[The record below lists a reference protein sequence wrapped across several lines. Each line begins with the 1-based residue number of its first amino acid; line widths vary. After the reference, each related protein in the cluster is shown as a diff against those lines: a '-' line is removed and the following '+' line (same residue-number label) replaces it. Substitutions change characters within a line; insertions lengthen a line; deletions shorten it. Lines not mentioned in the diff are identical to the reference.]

1 MMGSTTPHSS
11 STQPQPSSRF
21 LPPHILT
28 SRIAEKQAEYESLS
42 QLRDL
47 SAGLASQMENLEQKL
62 NCLADGTE
70 STLPSQVLCFGNWTI
85 LIVKVLLKYWRIG
98 RMCFAQLI
106 WLLVIS
112 YSGRRVT
119 VLMKVKLASLGQNG
133 AEEEE
138 EERTLPE
145 MLVRI
150 PVNDPS
156 KHDSTDSS

>member
-1 MMGSTTPHSS
+1 
-11 STQPQPSSRF
+11 
-21 LPPHILT
+21 
-28 SRIAEKQAEYESLS
+28 
-42 QLRDL
+42 
-47 SAGLASQMENLEQKL
+47 MENLEQKL

-112 YSGRRVT
+112 YSVRRVK